1 MKSQHGMT
9 IEAIIKAAA
18 KVYRVEPADMM
29 STTVRGTPVLARCIA
44 VHVAKNCYKMSSESL
59 AWKFGTTS
67 SRIHMIAARAES
79 VLRDSPQTVRDAEAV
94 EAGAIAIM
102 AKRQQARQAVI
113 AWRAGAAQSEP
124 VA

>member
-59 AWKFGTTS
+59 AWKFGTTA

-94 EAGAIAIM
+94 EVGAIAIM
-102 AKRQQARQAVI
+102 AKRQQARQDVI
-113 AWRAGAAQSEP
+113 RWRAETAQHERVS
-124 VA
+124 